1 MGWGEEPKSYNG
13 EKAWSSIYHSI
24 LFESVFRI
32 DVYHIFK
39 GSLHLLFRY
48 KTYKPLIEKNNT
60 KPKL

>member
-1 MGWGEEPKSYNG
+1 MGWRKEPKSYDS
-13 EKAWSSIYHSI
+13 EKAWSSIDPSI
-24 LFESVFRI
+24 LFDSVFRI

-48 KTYKPLIEKNNT
+48 NTLKLLIEKNNT